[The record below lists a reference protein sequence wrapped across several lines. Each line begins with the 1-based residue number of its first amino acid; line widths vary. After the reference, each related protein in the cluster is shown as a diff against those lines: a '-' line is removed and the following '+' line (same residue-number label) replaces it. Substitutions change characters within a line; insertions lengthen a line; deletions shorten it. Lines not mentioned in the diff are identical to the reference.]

1 MTALSLPLRRAA
13 ALSLLLAA
21 ILAVYTICI
30 DPFIAAYSG
39 NTETTAQLQSALQKY
54 RQMAARLPEM
64 TQKLEALQRS
74 KFGQQ
79 GYLTGANEA
88 IAAATLQDR
97 VKALVA
103 REGGKLQSTQAM
115 PQARVTDQPRRVG
128 VRAHMVLQLAELQA
142 VIYRLESMMPVL
154 FIENLSIRAVTAGAA
169 EEGLLD
175 VNMDI
180 VGYLSEAAQ

>member
-1 MTALSLPLRRAA
+1 MTALSLPLRRAT

-21 ILAVYTICI
+21 IQAVNTICI
-30 DPFIAAYSG
+30 DPFVSTYSN
-39 NTETTAQLQSALQKY
+39 NTETAAQLQSALQKY
-54 RQMAARLPEM
+54 RQMAARLPE
-64 TQKLEALQRS
+64 TTKTLEDLRMNQS
-74 KFGQQ
+74 GQQ

-97 VKALVA
+97 VKALIA

-115 PQARVTDQPRRVG
+115 PQARVAGQPQRVG
-128 VRAHMVLQLAELQA
+128 VRAHMVLHLAELQA

-154 FIENLSIRAVTAGAA
+154 FIEKLNIRVVTAGAT

-175 VNMDI
+175 VNLDI
-180 VGYLSEAAQ
+180 VGYLGEAGQ

>member
-21 ILAVYTICI
+21 VLAVYTICI
-30 DPFIAAYSG
+30 DPFVSAYSG
-39 NTETTAQLQSALQKY
+39 NMETATQLQSALQKY
-54 RQMAARLPEM
+54 RQMAAGLPEM
-64 TQKLEALQRS
+64 TRTLEALRMNQS
-74 KFGQQ
+74 GQQ

-97 VKALVA
+97 VKALIA
-103 REGGKLQSTQAM
+103 REGGKLQSTQVM
-115 PQARVTDQPRRVG
+115 PQARVAGHPQRVG
-128 VRAHMVLQLAELQA
+128 VRAHMIMHLAELQA

-154 FIENLSIRAVTAGAA
+154 FIENLSIRAVTVGAA

-175 VNMDI
+175 VNLDI
-180 VGYLSEAAQ
+180 VGYLSEAVQ